1 MVRLPPLDPESIED
15 PRVRKGFEDM
25 ERRMGEVTENLRI
38 LAHKPV
44 YVELI
49 GMVSDAID
57 APTEI
62 DAALKQ
68 LVELKTARLN
78 GCEYSVD
85 LLEGCLLRK
94 GIGEA
99 KLRELDFHEE
109 STLFDD
115 REKIAL
121 KFTERMVLDAVDDTL
136 FQEARRTFKIEEMLE
151 LVMTIALESFYCLVN
166 RTLGLKPQGFR
177 DRAVSEIEEAAA
189 ARDAG

>member
-1 MVRLPPLDPESIED
+1 MVRLPPLDSESIED
-15 PRVRKGFEDM
+15 ARVLKGFEDM

-38 LAHKPV
+38 LAHKPL

-49 GMVSDAID
+49 GTVSDTID

-62 DAALKQ
+62 DSALKQ

-94 GIGEA
+94 GVGEA
-99 KLRELDFHEE
+99 KLRELDFYEE

-115 REKIAL
+115 REKNAL

-136 FQEARRTFKIEEMLE
+136 FHETRRTFTTGEMLE
-151 LVMTIALESFYCLVN
+151 LLMTVALESFYCLVN

-177 DRAVSEIEEAAA
+177 DRALSEIEAATA
-189 ARDAG
+189 EENAG

>member
-1 MVRLPPLDPESIED
+1 MVRLPPLDPERIED
-15 PRVRKGFEDM
+15 ERVLKGFKDM

-38 LAHKPV
+38 LAHKPL

-49 GMVSDAID
+49 GTVSDTID

-62 DAALKQ
+62 EPALKQ

-99 KLRELDFHEE
+99 KLRELDFYEE

-115 REKIAL
+115 REKSAL

-136 FQEARRTFKIEEMLE
+136 FHETRRTFTIEEMLE
-151 LVMTIALESFYCLVN
+151 LLMTVALESFYCLVN

-177 DRAVSEIEEAAA
+177 DRAVSELETES
-189 ARDAG
+189 AREDAG

>member
-1 MVRLPPLDPESIED
+1 MVRLPPLDPERIQDE
-15 PRVRKGFEDM
+15 RVLKGFEEM
-25 ERRMGEVTENLRI
+25 ERRMGVVTDLRI
-38 LAHKPV
+38 LAHKPL

-49 GMVSDAID
+49 GTVSDTID

-62 DAALKQ
+62 EPALKQ

-99 KLRELDFHEE
+99 KLRELDFYEE

-115 REKIAL
+115 QEKSAL

-136 FQEARRTFKIEEMLE
+136 FDETRRTFTIVEMLE
-151 LVMTIALESFYCLVN
+151 LVMTVALESFYCLVN

-177 DRAVSEIEEAAA
+177 DRAVSELETES
-189 ARDAG
+189 AREGAG

>member
-1 MVRLPPLDPESIED
+1 MVRLPPLDPERIQD
-15 PRVRKGFEDM
+15 QRVLKGFEEM

-38 LAHKPV
+38 LAHKPL

-49 GMVSDAID
+49 GTVSDTID

-62 DAALKQ
+62 EPALKQ

-99 KLRELDFHEE
+99 KLRELDFYEE

-115 REKIAL
+115 REKSAL

-136 FQEARRTFKIEEMLE
+136 FHETRRTFTIEEMLE
-151 LVMTIALESFYCLVN
+151 LLMTVALESFYCLVN

-177 DRAVSEIEEAAA
+177 DRAVSELETES
-189 ARDAG
+189 AREDAG